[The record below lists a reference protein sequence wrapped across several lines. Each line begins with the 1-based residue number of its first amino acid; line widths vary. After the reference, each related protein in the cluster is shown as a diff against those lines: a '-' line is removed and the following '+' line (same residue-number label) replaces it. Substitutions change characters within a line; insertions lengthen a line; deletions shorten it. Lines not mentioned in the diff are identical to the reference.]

1 VAGGFTKKLEAK
13 LEGQPENI
21 LRMGLL
27 AVAAILVLI
36 ALFGS
41 PIAKAVVLAWVVLP

>member
-1 VAGGFTKKLEAK
+1 VAGGFTKKIEAK

-27 AVAAILVLI
+27 VVAAVLI
-36 ALFGS
+36 MVALFGS
-41 PIAKAVVLAWVVLP
+41 PITKAIVLAWVVLP